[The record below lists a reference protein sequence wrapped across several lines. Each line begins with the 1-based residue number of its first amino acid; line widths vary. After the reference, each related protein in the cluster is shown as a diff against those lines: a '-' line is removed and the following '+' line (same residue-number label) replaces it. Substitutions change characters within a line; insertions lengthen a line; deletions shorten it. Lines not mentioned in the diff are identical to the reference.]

1 MVSIHVNYQ
10 KLRNRRDL
18 PPPLNK
24 KVELDLLTQ
33 FCTSEDEVE
42 KDQIRSKL
50 ILHNLRFVAR
60 RAIAESGSSGHNVD
74 ELYAEGCLGL
84 IEGLDKYDIS
94 HGGVRLISYAVWH
107 MKKGFSSYKKTT
119 NVIKHN
125 KTKKSEEKRLE
136 KEGKENDPNSPLHF
150 KFLSLDQPVAGTE
163 DMTLQDVI
171 PDADAS
177 ADAGTLEKDLNSKV
191 REILDCL
198 PDRDNK
204 VVSYYYGIGIE
215 ERKTLKEISEELSI
229 SPERCRQIIERAK
242 KQLSIKAKEYGLD
255 QV

>member
-1 MVSIHVNYQ
+1 VVAALAAVVIVLRAINRNGDKIDDYITALTALRAEVVAL
-10 KLRNRRDL
+10 KLEGHPTLSVQEAVLQLAEAKR
-18 PPPLNK
+18 
-24 KVELDLLTQ
+24 
-33 FCTSEDEVE
+33 
-42 KDQIRSKL
+42 
-50 ILHNLRFVAR
+50 VAR
-60 RAIAESGSSGHNVD
+60 FLGDACSKASLCEEVAMIAEALCNQQGKALSESQQP
-74 ELYAEGCLGL
+74 
-84 IEGLDKYDIS
+84 IR
-94 HGGVRLISYAVWH
+94 VRDAFSDAVALH
-107 MKKGFSSYKKTT
+107 DSL
-119 NVIKHN
+119 
-125 KTKKSEEKRLE
+125 LE
-136 KEGKENDPNSPLHF
+136 
-150 KFLSLDQPVAGTE
+150 
-163 DMTLQDVI
+163 DVI

-242 KQLSIKAKEYGLD
+242 KQLLIKAKEYGLD

>member
-1 MVSIHVNYQ
+1 MVFVYVNYQ
-10 KLRNRRDL
+10 KLKNRRDL
-18 PPPLNK
+18 PPPLSK

-33 FCTSEDEVE
+33 YCASKDEVE
-42 KDQIRSKL
+42 KDQLRNKL

-60 RAIAESGSSGHNVD
+60 RAIAESGGSGHNVD

-84 IEGLDKYDIS
+84 IEGLDNYDIS

-119 NVIKHN
+119 NIIKHN

-136 KEGKENDPNSPLHF
+136 KEGKDKDTVSPLHF

-177 ADAGTLEKDLNSKV
+177 ADAGTLEKDINSKV

-242 KQLSIKAKEYGLD
+242 KQLLIKAKEYGLD